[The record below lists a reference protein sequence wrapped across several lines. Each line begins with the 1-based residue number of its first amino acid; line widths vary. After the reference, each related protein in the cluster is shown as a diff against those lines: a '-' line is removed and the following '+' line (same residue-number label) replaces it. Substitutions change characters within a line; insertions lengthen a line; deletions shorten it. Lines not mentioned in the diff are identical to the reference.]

1 MKGYRYQGD
10 TTGITIGKM
19 RVLMCLEGEEQAVRE
34 AAVKFDKIFSPAG
47 YEQSDKPG
55 KLTIFYVPFVKYE
68 AEFIKMAQAVGDKS

>member
-1 MKGYRYQGD
+1 MKGYKYQGD
-10 TTGITIGKM
+10 TKDLTIGKM
-19 RVLMCLEGEEQAVRE
+19 RVLMCLEGEEKAVRK

-55 KLTIFYVPFVKYE
+55 ELTIFYVPFVKYE